1 MTGPRARSP
10 ELPAR
15 VLSSTLHYTVCS
27 HNMCVYLCIHTHIYV
42 HVHVSMCI
50 SIYTGMCVYIPVL
63 CVYMSLLSNLS
74 YKSHSHVSIIQYCTK
89 VTGCTTFLFHTLR
102 HCTREFC
109 VMPITIAKSKTLKG
123 NFQTP
128 TFYSGWDRV
137 LWLQRAEDSLT
148 KLNDTCNLLD
158 FVS

>member
-1 MTGPRARSP
+1 MTEPRARSP

-15 VLSSTLHYTVCS
+15 ALSSTLHYTVCS

-42 HVHVSMCI
+42 HVHVSMCT
-50 SIYTGMCVYIPVL
+50 SIYTLCVCTYLYCVYICL
-63 CVYMSLLSNLS
+63 FYRICVIKLTAMYQSSS
-74 YKSHSHVSIIQYCTK
+74 TVQKSR
-89 VTGCTTFLFHTLR
+89 TTFLFHTLR
-102 HCTREFC
+102 HRTREFC

-128 TFYSGWDRV
+128 TFYSGSDRV
-137 LWLQRAEDSLT
+137 LWLQIAEDRLT
-148 KLNDTCNLLD
+148 KLNDTRNLLD